1 LQNYSYG
8 PGTVVKAQ
16 LPYTGVSRTFTLGA
30 DYVWRC
36 GVWGF
41 GYEDFTSMA
50 TITEVVANG

>member
-1 LQNYSYG
+1 MSIYSYG

-41 GYEDFTSMA
+41 SSEDFASMV
-50 TITEVVANG
+50 TITEVVA